1 MSPVDER
8 NPTARAL
15 RCIELLSD
23 RPGIT
28 ADALAERLGVTERAA
43 RRYVAVLREAGIPI
57 ESVRGPHGGYRLGRG
72 RRTPLIFT
80 TDEALSLVMAVLDGH
95 HAVAGD
101 VEPVGRAL
109 GKLLRALP
117 EAVGHQA
124 AAVRRLVAAAPD
136 SAAARPDPAMVSAVA
151 GALGRG
157 RRIRIEY
164 RTEAGSQWRVDVDPW
179 ALVVWRG
186 RWYLLCELQAA
197 DRGSQDDRERCLR
210 VDRITALEELP
221 QSASVPEDLD
231 PVQRL
236 ESNLASGWE
245 FAVEVIVEAAVE
257 RARRW
262 LPRSLGRLEAVDD
275 GRCRL
280 IATTSNPWFYA
291 EQLAKLP
298 VDFTIVRSEELRNTT
313 RVIGER
319 MIRAAEVE

>member
-1 MSPVDER
+1 MTPVDDR

-15 RCIELLSD
+15 RCLEILSD

-28 ADALAERLGVTERAA
+28 ADGLAERLGVTERAA
-43 RRYVAVLREAGIPI
+43 RRYVAVLRKAEIPI

-95 HAVAGD
+95 HAAAGD

-124 AAVRRLVAAAPD
+124 AAVRRLVAPAPD

-151 GALGRG
+151 GALGRS
-157 RRIRIEY
+157 RRIRIGY
-164 RTEAGSQWRVDVDPW
+164 RTEAGNQWEVEVDPW

-186 RWYLLCELQAA
+186 RWYLLCQLGPA
-197 DRGSQDDRERCLR
+197 DRAADRERCLR
-210 VDRITALEELP
+210 VDRITGLEELA
-221 QSASVPEDLD
+221 QSASVPENLD

-236 ESNLASGWE
+236 ESNLSSGWE
-245 FAVEVIVEAAVE
+245 FPVEVIVDATVE
-257 RARRW
+257 QARRW
-262 LPRSLGRLEAVDD
+262 LPRSLGRLEAVDEA
-275 GRCRL
+275 RCRL
-280 IATTSNPWFYA
+280 MATTSNPWFYA
-291 EQLAKLP
+291 EQLARLP
-298 VDFTIVRSEELRNTT
+298 VDFTIVRSEELRSTT

-319 MIRAAEVE
+319 MTRAADVR